1 MIRITAIFLLFSLIK
16 CASYSQVK
24 LDLEDCYNDR
34 ANIDTITNQIGEIK
48 LIAQTYCLVFNNGN
62 KRYTPCN
69 LPDSLKRDMP
79 EVMFSG
85 IEKEIFPYE
94 RRVGTPFV
102 LSAIKI
108 SEKNE

>member
-1 MIRITAIFLLFSLIK
+1 MVRITAIFLLFSFIK

-34 ANIDTITNQIGEIK
+34 ANTDTITNQIGEIK
-48 LIAQTYCLVFNNGN
+48 LIAQTYCLIFNNGN

-69 LPDSLKRDMP
+69 LPDSLEKEIP
-79 EVMFSG
+79 LIVFSG

-94 RRVGTPFV
+94 RRVGTPFI

-108 SEKNE
+108 LGKNE